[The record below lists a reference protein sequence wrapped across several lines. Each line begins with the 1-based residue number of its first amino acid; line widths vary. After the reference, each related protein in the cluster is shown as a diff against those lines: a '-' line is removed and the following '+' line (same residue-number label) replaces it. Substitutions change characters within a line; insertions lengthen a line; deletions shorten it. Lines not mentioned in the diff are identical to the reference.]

1 MYSPNV
7 CSPNFYSIILAK
19 CVGIGMYIYYVIYR
33 MDEPLNM
40 FIFMKELLD
49 FCWNFHAYVGY
60 AGSSLITAISG
71 MLLSMSRKLIKH
83 VYIYLLKNK
92 LLVKVNIISIM

>member
-1 MYSPNV
+1 
-7 CSPNFYSIILAK
+7 
-19 CVGIGMYIYYVIYR
+19 

-40 FIFMKELLD
+40 LIFMKELLD

-83 VYIYLLKNK
+83 VYILYIPIKKNIGKNK
-92 LLVKVNIISIM
+92 